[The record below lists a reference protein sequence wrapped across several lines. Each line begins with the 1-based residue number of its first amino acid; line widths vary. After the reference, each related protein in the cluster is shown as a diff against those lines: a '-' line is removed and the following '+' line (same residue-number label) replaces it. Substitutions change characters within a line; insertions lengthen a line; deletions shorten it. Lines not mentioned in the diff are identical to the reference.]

1 MNKSISVVRGLRGL
15 MFVLCPLSLVLCLV
29 ACDPNAHWESS
40 NVEIS
45 MDVHTVSAGFIECS
59 FATNKDAYY
68 LIAVELARDGY
79 DPMEHQK
86 QFMTLALDSANK
98 EYINW
103 RYNLLKDGEFNIAPF
118 SSHALQYGSVEH
130 FFTGLLPGLDYWV
143 YAFVVNPDK
152 MTPAG
157 KLYLTK
163 VTTATESV
171 VDVHFDYRVK
181 GLWDYIYPMDAAD
194 NIYTRFPYIATTRD
208 SVELR
213 REIEE
218 GEVPMS
224 PQIYFQ
230 LWMLN
235 LFLDPSQAH
244 PHYGVQAIKNDGI
257 DSYLEFEEGHTY
269 YTAIGGFDGSF
280 KQYTLYRFRW
290 EGENTELY
298 LSEEQNI
305 AEENDW

>member
-1 MNKSISVVRGLRGL
+1 MNKSISARLIRRFI
-15 MFVLCPLSLVLCLV
+15 FVLCPLSFVLCLV
-29 ACDPNAHWESS
+29 SCDPAAHWEST
-40 NVEIS
+40 NVEIT
-45 MDVHTVSAGFIECS
+45 MDVHTVSAGFIECAFS
-59 FATNKDAYY
+59 TDKEAYY
-68 LIAVELARDGY
+68 LIAVERAREGY

-86 QFMTLALDSANK
+86 QFMTLALDSADK
-98 EYINW
+98 EYISW
-103 RYNLLKDGEFNIAPF
+103 RHNLLKEGEFNIAPF

-130 FFTGLLPGLDYWV
+130 FFTGLIPDNDYWV

-163 VTTATESV
+163 VTTTDESV

-181 GLWDYIYPMDAAD
+181 GLWDYAYPLDAAG
-194 NIYTRFPYIATTRD
+194 NIYTRFPYLATTRD

-213 REIEE
+213 QEIEQ
-218 GEVPMS
+218 GGVPMS
-224 PQIYFQ
+224 PQTYFKV
-230 LWMLN
+230 WMLK
-235 LFLDPSQAH
+235 LFMAPWDAH
-244 PHYGVQAIKNDGI
+244 PLYGVQAVKNDGI
-257 DSYLEFEEGHTY
+257 DSYLMFEEGHTY

-305 AEENDW
+305 ADGEDW

>member
-1 MNKSISVVRGLRGL
+1 
-15 MFVLCPLSLVLCLV
+15 
-29 ACDPNAHWESS
+29 
-40 NVEIS
+40 
-45 MDVHTVSAGFIECS
+45 
-59 FATNKDAYY
+59 
-68 LIAVELARDGY
+68 
-79 DPMEHQK
+79 
-86 QFMTLALDSANK
+86 
-98 EYINW
+98 
-103 RYNLLKDGEFNIAPF
+103 
-118 SSHALQYGSVEH
+118 
-130 FFTGLLPGLDYWV
+130 LDYWV